1 MKKKIDFQQSCG
13 LSISKSLLTL
23 FLVAMSLTG
32 WSQTTI
38 AQHTGTLGQSGWTET
53 TLAQGTASGND
64 YLQMVSATSA
74 VISPVLNFNTYTN
87 CTLDFKGRTFGGPS
101 TAQATITVSISTN
114 NGASYTTLGT
124 VAPGSTTLTAV
135 TQYNLSSYTG
145 TQVFIRLQT
154 LGAGSSKGVGVDDIT
169 IKGTSC
175 TTPIL
180 STVAQ
185 SATVCSGSAAT
196 INLTGLVA
204 SSTGN
209 AIDYSINGVAQTQVT
224 GVSANVSGA
233 ASFNTRTLTTADN
246 GQTIVITKI
255 TNGSCNATF
264 AKSATLTVNTPST
277 APTSITGGTTT
288 CANGINTV
296 TLSASGGSLGTGGNY
311 QWGTGGTVGA
321 SPIGGATGS
330 TYTPTVTAGT
340 NTYWVSVANSSVCS
354 NPSTGAATSFTG
366 STSTTTIAP
375 TATQNIT
382 AGVNGNTLTVTEG
395 TSTFSNR
402 QWLYSTVSGGPYS
415 SSAGVTTSTYTPN
428 FPSAGTYY
436 VVCQTTYGAPC
447 SNTVTSNE
455 VQINVTNNSIT
466 TGTVSSSPFCQGV
479 SSISVPF
486 TYSASSS
493 FPTATF
499 TAQLSDAAGSFA
511 SPTALQSIVSD
522 GSGSQSISITI
533 PSGAS
538 AGTAYRIRVVSNTP
552 AVSGSDNGTDL
563 TINANPTL
571 SITGTTTGCASVSL
585 TATGT
590 GSSYG
595 WSSGG
600 SPATAANTFTSSGT
614 YTVTS
619 TLSGCT
625 ATASAAVT
633 VNTNPTVSISGTTP
647 GCSSVTLTASGTGTS
662 YAWSGGGGS
671 SASATYSGSGTYTV
685 TATLGSCTATASQA
699 ITIVAAPSISAQ
711 PSTSAQTVCAGTA
724 FSPTSVSVTASN
736 AAGYQWYVNTANNN
750 TTGTLITGATG
761 ASYTLPATIGT
772 YYYYCIVTGNSP
784 CTTVTSNPSGAITVN
799 ALPADP
805 TGTISA
811 SANPSCGAATLTY
824 SAPSSSIYWETTAG
838 GTSTTYA
845 TSAGYSLAATG
856 TIYARAYNGTC
867 WSANT
872 VNSGSITINTVINIT
887 AAPTSATVTAGGSKT
902 FTVAASG
909 TIGGYQWQYNDG
921 TGWASLSNGSPY
933 SGVTTASLVIN
944 PTATTMS
951 GYQYRC
957 VVSGTTPCTAATSG
971 SATLTVNPAVWEDF
985 EAGSKASYSAAN
997 VTCTA
1002 GSWNFS
1008 NALLGTS
1015 ASDLMNG
1022 SQSARVNT
1030 AGFIKMNFDLT
1041 TGLGTVTVSHG
1052 MYGSDASTTWRLEAS
1067 TDGGSTYTAF
1077 VSSTYTAP
1085 AGSFS
1090 TQVITV
1096 NLTGNVRFRIVN
1108 LAASGTNRIN
1118 FDDIYVTPNT
1128 CTQPT
1133 ITGTTPASTTCGSG
1147 TVTLGATASAGTV
1160 NWYTVSSGGTA
1171 IATGNSY
1178 SPTISSTTTYYVD
1191 ATNAGCTTSGR
1202 TAVVATLTTQP
1213 TTPAC
1218 ATPAAICAGS
1228 TATITG
1234 AGSTGATAYTY
1245 WTASTGGSAV
1255 TTGTTPAGTVSG
1267 NNLTTPSS
1275 LAAGSYTY
1283 YVQGENGS
1291 CLSAARQSVTV
1302 TVNSVPSTPSG
1313 TISVASNPACGSTTL
1328 TYSAPSASLYWETA
1342 ASGTSTASP
1351 TTTAYTLSSSG
1362 TMYVRAINS
1371 GCPSA
1376 GAVSSA
1382 SVTINTN
1389 TAITT
1394 QPATTYTNVGAS
1406 ATLSVVATGTGLTYQ
1421 WQKGGVNITGA
1432 TASSYT
1438 IASALLSDSGSYR
1451 VVVTGT
1457 CGTVTSV
1464 AVTLY
1469 VTNFTYQAG
1478 DYRPTLDGT
1487 DLSYNNGTGNTS
1499 NWEYYNGTSW
1509 TTTPGDKGPQ
1519 NATTTP
1525 TRVII
1530 TKYVFGGGNA
1540 THSYNDII
1548 ILNGGTL
1555 DLEATATPTVDFIK
1569 AGKSLEVQA
1578 GGILFDYG
1586 QIQMNASANLIVRS
1600 GGYMELGSTDVTNG
1614 HVMWNGLEN
1623 FEPGSELFVAD
1634 WGFASSGSGSFMN
1647 VTSTITNNSSGKK
1660 FGTLD
1665 FVVTP
1670 TSSSWTIIGGG
1681 ITVNLCDTLWINNR
1695 SASNVIGMTS
1705 NTGSPVVTV
1714 GRMSVYQGIVAL
1726 SASYSGS
1733 ATQTVNIT
1741 ENLKVYGGSTLK
1753 LFHNG
1758 GGTAGIIKVNLAGNL
1773 TIDTLASVIND
1784 AASDTGAIFNF
1795 NGTATQLVDITPT
1808 VTAWPMNINSGA
1820 TVSLVNHSLTVNSNA
1835 SRTSA
1840 FTVKNGG
1847 TLDFGFAA
1855 DNLTANVIKK
1865 VSSGAAGTNTFA
1877 TEQNSTLKITSPD
1890 GIQQASSTLG
1900 NVQMS
1905 SSNKNFNQLATFWY
1919 TGHANQVTGDGL
1931 STSSSGRQIII
1942 DLLNKSLSV
1951 TLTQSTG
1958 LTNATTIS
1966 ATGGKLD
1973 IRKGQFL
1980 ETVSAYITGSTGTLT
1995 MAAGTLYQIPALSA
2009 SSSDLIPRMD
2019 GVSNAYTLNG
2029 GTIEL
2034 AGAGAQTLRGNRTYY
2049 NVKFSG
2055 SNIYGTD
2062 YKNLSTDATIND
2074 SLIVS
2079 GANTVVNCV
2088 DGSGGAV
2095 SFSGNGGLIM
2105 DGGRIMIRNLNTTQP
2120 ALTGTTIPYS
2130 LTGGTVEFY
2139 GSNGTSHQVLRGTDG
2154 NSNAISYYNVD
2165 INADA
2170 ANTTDYNVGPA
2181 ASFAVKGNFNVYS
2194 PAVFQLDETE
2204 NVTGTGNFAINAG
2217 ATFKYGSPNGIK
2229 TSGTTTSDGNIRI
2242 SGTRTFSASA
2252 SYGFVGNGDMVSGNG
2267 LPSSMVNMYVQKS
2280 GTSDIV
2286 TLTNTANASGV
2297 IAFTKGRISTGS
2309 NELVASNTSPS
2320 AITGHGL
2327 NKYVIGNLRRYVAA
2341 SGSYDFPVGNTSYY
2355 DLGNISFNGQSGI
2368 TSLLGYFTTG
2378 QSGTAPST
2386 STCQIN
2392 GSKINDYLNN
2402 GFWTFTPNSTMSGG
2416 TYDVTLNAMGYSNAP
2431 TAANQM
2437 GVIKRSDASSPWLG
2451 CGLLNGS
2458 AQSSAYGSHSNATQ
2472 SISGGVATAVRT
2484 GVTGFSDFAI
2494 GLHQTNTPLPVT
2506 LMYLTATEQDDRYIA
2521 LEWATA
2527 SEINNSGFQVERST
2541 DGIAFEP
2548 IAWVDGSGN
2557 SNSMIKYGTDDRQ
2570 VATGIIYY
2578 YRLKQMDYDGKY
2590 EYSNIVSASL
2600 TGGKNG
2606 ITIHNIYPNPASAQV
2621 TVDIVAAAETPVA
2634 ISFTDVLGREVLGT
2648 QWQLRA
2654 GYNDRRFDIAALA
2667 DGVYH
2672 VTVKTGN
2679 SFFTKVLTIAK

>member
-1 MKKKIDFQQSCG
+1 MKKKYD
-13 LSISKSLLTL
+13 LKMAKANSLITGFIILL
-23 FLVAMSLTG
+23 FLAATQRASAQYSGSGTFTQITSLASLTDG
-32 WSQTTI
+32 YYVI
-38 AQHTGTLGQSGWTET
+38 AYGSTMAMNNTNGSSYFGNTAITPSSG
-53 TLAQGTASGND
+53 
-64 YLQMVSATSA
+64 
-74 VISPVLNFNTYTN
+74 
-87 CTLDFKGRTFGGPS
+87 
-101 TAQATITVSISTN
+101 TITNPSSAMVWKIQTS
-114 NGASYTTLGT
+114 
-124 VAPGSTTLTAV
+124 GSSKTIYNEATAMYV
-135 TQYNLSSYTG
+135 SYTG
-145 TQVFIRLQT
+145 TSNAAYAVSSVSGNSEKWNVTYTASTFYFQNAASTTRYLQYNTGSPRFACYTGTQQYLT
-154 LGAGSSKGVGVDDIT
+154 LYKMNLSTDATLSNLTASAGSLSPT
-169 IKGTSC
+169 FASGTTSYSLSVANAVS
-175 TTPIL
+175 TT
-180 STVAQ
+180 TVTPTVNQAN
-185 SATVCSGSAAT
+185 ATVQVRVNGGSYSSVSSGSASGSLALNVGSNT
-196 INLTGLVA
+196 IDVLVTA
-204 SSTGN
+204 QDGSTT
-209 AIDYSINGVAQTQVT
+209 QTYT
-224 GVSANVSGA
+224 ITITRAAAGANTITTSA
-233 ASFNTRTLTTADN
+233 ASF
-246 GQTIVITKI
+246 G
-255 TNGSCNATF
+255 
-264 AKSATLTVNTPST
+264 PY
-277 APTSITGGTTT
+277 
-288 CANGINTV
+288 CA
-296 TLSASGGSLGTGGNY
+296 
-311 QWGTGGTVGA
+311 GA
-321 SPIGGATGS
+321 NN
-330 TYTPTVTAGT
+330 V
-340 NTYWVSVANSSVCS
+340 VSVAFT
-354 NPSTGAATSFTG
+354 STGTFTG
-366 STSTTTIAP
+366 AY
-375 TATQNIT
+375 
-382 AGVNGNTLTVTEG
+382 TV
-395 TSTFSNR
+395 
-402 QWLYSTVSGGPYS
+402 
-415 SSAGVTTSTYTPN
+415 
-428 FPSAGTYY
+428 
-436 VVCQTTYGAPC
+436 
-447 SNTVTSNE
+447 
-455 VQINVTNNSIT
+455 
-466 TGTVSSSPFCQGV
+466 
-479 SSISVPF
+479 
-486 TYSASSS
+486 
-493 FPTATF
+493 
-499 TAQLSDAAGSFA
+499 QL
-511 SPTALQSIVSD
+511 SD
-522 GSGSQSISITI
+522 GSGSFTSATNLSTTGSSSPLSATI
-533 PSGAS
+533 PSGTAP
-538 AGTAYRIRVVSNTP
+538 GTGYRLRVVNATP
-552 AVSGSDNGTDL
+552 ATVSSNDNGSDISL
-563 TINANPTL
+563 IANPGTP
-571 SITGTTTGCASVSL
+571 SCATPSAVCQGTVVTITGA
-585 TATGT
+585 
-590 GSSYG
+590 GSSNATTYTY
-595 WSSGG
+595 WTASSGG
-600 SPATAANTFTSSGT
+600 SAIT
-614 YTVTS
+614 
-619 TLSGCT
+619 
-625 ATASAAVT
+625 
-633 VNTNPTVSISGTTP
+633 SGTTP
-647 GCSSVTLTASGTGTS
+647 PGTVASGNLTIPTS
-662 YAWSGGGGS
+662 LGG
-671 SASATYSGSGTYTV
+671 GTYTYYV
-685 TATLGSCTATASQA
+685 QGENSTCSSLGRQA
-699 ITIVAAPSISAQ
+699 ITVTINSIPADPAGTISATANPSCGAATLRYSAPSGSIYWETTAAGTSTASPTTSSYSLANTGTIYARSYNGTCWSSGAVSSGAVTIVSAPSISAH

-750 TTGTLITGATG
+750 TTGTLITGATS
-761 ASYTLPATIGT
+761 ASYALPATVGT

-811 SANPSCGAATLTY
+811 SANPSCGAATLSY
-824 SAPSSSIYWETTAG
+824 SAPSSGIYWETTAG

-872 VNSGSITINTVINIT
+872 VNSGSITINTAIT
-887 AAPTSATVTAGGSKT
+887 ITTSPTSATVTAGGSKT

-985 EAGSKASYSAAN
+985 EAGSKTAYAAAN

-1022 SQSARVNT
+1022 SQSARINT

-1052 MYGSDASTTWRLEAS
+1052 MYGSDASATWRLEAS
-1067 TDGGSTYTAF
+1067 TDGGSTFTAF

-1133 ITGTTPASTTCGSG
+1133 ITGTTPGSTTCGSG

-1160 NWYTVSSGGTA
+1160 NWYTASSGGTA

-1213 TTPAC
+1213 ATPAC

-1245 WTASTGGSAV
+1245 WTAAAGGSAV

-1291 CLSAARQSVTV
+1291 CLSAARQAVTV
-1302 TVNSVPSTPSG
+1302 TVNSVPSTPTG
-1313 TISVASNPACGSTTL
+1313 TISVASNPACGFTTL
-1328 TYSAPSASLYWETA
+1328 AYSAPSASLYWETA

-1389 TAITT
+1389 TSITT

-1406 ATLSVVATGTGLTYQ
+1406 ATLSVVAAGTGLTYQ
-1421 WQKGGVNITGA
+1421 WQKGGVNISGA

-1457 CGTVTSV
+1457 CGTVTSSN
-1464 AVTLY
+1464 ATLY

-1578 GGILFDYG
+1578 GGTLFDYG
-1586 QIQMNASANLIVRS
+1586 QIQMNSSANLIVRS

-1919 TGHANQVTGDGL
+1919 TGHTNQVTGDGL
-1931 STSSSGRQIII
+1931 STSSSGKQIII

-1951 TLTQSTG
+1951 TLSQPTG
-1958 LTNATTIS
+1958 LTNNTAIS

-1973 IRKGQFL
+1973 IRTGQFL
-1980 ETVSAYITGSTGTLT
+1980 ETATAYITGSTGTLT
-1995 MAAGTLYQIPALSA
+1995 MAAGTLYQIPALST

-2120 ALTGTTIPYS
+2120 ALTGTTLPYS

-2139 GSNGTSHQVLRGTDG
+2139 GSDATSHQVLRGTDG

-2267 LPSSMVNMYVQKS
+2267 L
-2280 GTSDIV
+2280 
-2286 TLTNTANASGV
+2286 
-2297 IAFTKGRISTGS
+2297 
-2309 NELVASNTSPS
+2309 
-2320 AITGHGL
+2320 
-2327 NKYVIGNLRRYVAA
+2327 
-2341 SGSYDFPVGNTSYY
+2341 
-2355 DLGNISFNGQSGI
+2355 
-2368 TSLLGYFTTG
+2368 
-2378 QSGTAPST
+2378 
-2386 STCQIN
+2386 
-2392 GSKINDYLNN
+2392 
-2402 GFWTFTPNSTMSGG
+2402 
-2416 TYDVTLNAMGYSNAP
+2416 
-2431 TAANQM
+2431 
-2437 GVIKRSDASSPWLG
+2437 
-2451 CGLLNGS
+2451 
-2458 AQSSAYGSHSNATQ
+2458 
-2472 SISGGVATAVRT
+2472 
-2484 GVTGFSDFAI
+2484 
-2494 GLHQTNTPLPVT
+2494 
-2506 LMYLTATEQDDRYIA
+2506 
-2521 LEWATA
+2521 
-2527 SEINNSGFQVERST
+2527 
-2541 DGIAFEP
+2541 
-2548 IAWVDGSGN
+2548 
-2557 SNSMIKYGTDDRQ
+2557 
-2570 VATGIIYY
+2570 
-2578 YRLKQMDYDGKY
+2578 
-2590 EYSNIVSASL
+2590 
-2600 TGGKNG
+2600 
-2606 ITIHNIYPNPASAQV
+2606 
-2621 TVDIVAAAETPVA
+2621 
-2634 ISFTDVLGREVLGT
+2634 
-2648 QWQLRA
+2648 
-2654 GYNDRRFDIAALA
+2654 
-2667 DGVYH
+2667 
-2672 VTVKTGN
+2672 
-2679 SFFTKVLTIAK
+2679 